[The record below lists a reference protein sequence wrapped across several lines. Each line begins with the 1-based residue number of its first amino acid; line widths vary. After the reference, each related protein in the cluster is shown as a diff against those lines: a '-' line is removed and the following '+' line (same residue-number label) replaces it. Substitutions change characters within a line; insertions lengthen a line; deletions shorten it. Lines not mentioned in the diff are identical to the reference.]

1 MNPTQLGVTIT
12 GEVATLTITVPALW
26 LLALVVLT
34 GVFTVWTQLRDWITG
49 LVERVRKD
57 DERLKETIK
66 RREKTWE
73 PKTWE

>member
-26 LLALVVLT
+26 LLAVVVLT
-34 GVFTVWTQLRDWITG
+34 GIFTVWTQLRDWIMG

-57 DERLKETIK
+57 DETIK
-66 RREKTWE
+66 QGARTWE
-73 PKTWE
+73 

>member
-12 GEVATLTITVPALW
+12 GEVATLTVTVPALW

-34 GVFTVWTQLRDWITG
+34 GIFTVWTQLRDWITG

-57 DERLKETIK
+57 DEAIARAT
-66 RREKTWE
+66 KTWE
-73 PKTWE
+73 

>member
-34 GVFTVWTQLRDWITG
+34 GIFTVWTQLRDWVVG

-57 DERLKETIK
+57 DETIA
-66 RREKTWE
+66 RGEKTWE
-73 PKTWE
+73 

>member
-1 MNPTQLGVTIT
+1 MTGTYGVTIT

-34 GVFTVWTQLRDWITG
+34 GVFTVWTQLRDW
-49 LVERVRKD
+49 LSDLMERIRKD

-73 PKTWE
+73 

>member
-49 LVERVRKD
+49 LVDRVRKD
-57 DERLKETIK
+57 DETIA
-66 RREKTWE
+66 RGAKTWE
-73 PKTWE
+73 